1 MDLINKK
8 LDLLLNTDFKDDDI
22 RYGVEDEIIKLRK
35 QLLVLKSRNE
45 SENVDGIADEVKHIM
60 KKIEV
65 LRVKLEQQ

>member
-8 LDLLLNTDFKDDDI
+8 LDLLLKTEFKDDEI

-35 QLLVLKSRNE
+35 QLLVLKNRNE
-45 SENVDGIADEVKHIM
+45 SENVDGIADEVKHVM
-60 KKIEV
+60 KKIEA

>member
-35 QLLVLKSRNE
+35 QLLVLKNRNE